1 MRTSDTIRNELI
13 GKLMTISDKN
23 YLTAL
28 HQIVENSAVDT
39 NDLKLTSEQKL
50 MLDLSEE
57 DIKLNKTMEQSE
69 LDKNDLKWLK
79 SL

>member
-50 MLDLSEE
+50 MLDLREE
-57 DIKLNKTMEQSE
+57 DYRQDPLKLLPIIRE
-69 LDKNDLKWLK
+69 
-79 SL
+79 